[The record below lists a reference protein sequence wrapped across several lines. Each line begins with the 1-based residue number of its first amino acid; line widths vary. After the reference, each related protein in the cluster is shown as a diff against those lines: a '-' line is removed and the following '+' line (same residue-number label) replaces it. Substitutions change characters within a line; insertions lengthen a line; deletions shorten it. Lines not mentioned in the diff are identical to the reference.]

1 MTNEAIRKETRNP
14 LVMKDDPD
22 DAWEALYGRTHRKRI
37 PPDEIRSWPTDKIIH
52 QFLEDPP
59 KKFHVNCKVTG
70 YDYGTPLEQHDF
82 TVAVD
87 SLLTAFPF
95 VAKMSAPRQ
104 PILGREK
111 ELLLLREVLAKERMR
126 NVVLTGPAGCGK
138 TALVESAAMLDPS
151 KLFLSFSVGASVG
164 GTTLRGEFE
173 KKITDFFNAIS
184 AINASEKG
192 RNQIVLFID
201 EIHEIYRAGAV
212 EGGTLDLSNMMK
224 PFVTSGVFSIIGA
237 TTDKEYDLTIAR
249 DAALARRLSRIHLN
263 PLGTY
268 DILRILENFGAGRV
282 SRPLLACI
290 YQDSLTLNRTNPD
303 AALEIL
309 DLALARNKITDEEVS
324 ESMIHEITS
333 SLK

>member
-1 MTNEAIRKETRNP
+1 LKRRSRN
-14 LVMKDDPD
+14 
-22 DAWEALYGRTHRKRI
+22 
-37 PPDEIRSWPTDKIIH
+37 
-52 QFLEDPP
+52 
-59 KKFHVNCKVTG
+59 
-70 YDYGTPLEQHDF
+70 
-82 TVAVD
+82 
-87 SLLTAFPF
+87 
-95 VAKMSAPRQ
+95 
-104 PILGREK
+104 
-111 ELLLLREVLAKERMR
+111 
-126 NVVLTGPAGCGK
+126 
-138 TALVESAAMLDPS
+138 
-151 KLFLSFSVGASVG
+151 
-164 GTTLRGEFE
+164 
-173 KKITDFFNAIS
+173 FFKAIS
-184 AINASEKG
+184 AINAKENG
-192 RNQIVLFID
+192 HNQIVLFID

-212 EGGTLDLSNMMK
+212 EGGNLDLSNMMK

-290 YQDSLTLNRTNPD
+290 YQDSLTLSRTNPD

>member
-1 MTNEAIRKETRNP
+1 
-14 LVMKDDPD
+14 
-22 DAWEALYGRTHRKRI
+22 
-37 PPDEIRSWPTDKIIH
+37 
-52 QFLEDPP
+52 
-59 KKFHVNCKVTG
+59 
-70 YDYGTPLEQHDF
+70 
-82 TVAVD
+82 
-87 SLLTAFPF
+87 
-95 VAKMSAPRQ
+95 
-104 PILGREK
+104 
-111 ELLLLREVLAKERMR
+111 
-126 NVVLTGPAGCGK
+126 
-138 TALVESAAMLDPS
+138 
-151 KLFLSFSVGASVG
+151 
-164 GTTLRGEFE
+164 
-173 KKITDFFNAIS
+173 
-184 AINASEKG
+184 
-192 RNQIVLFID
+192 
-201 EIHEIYRAGAV
+201 
-212 EGGTLDLSNMMK
+212 MMK

-237 TTDKEYDLTIAR
+237 TTDKEYEMTIAR